1 MLMKAV
7 RRSTLR
13 IMAAAV
19 PLADLPR
26 EKAEHAFDGREGT
39 RPLRMLLAARVYTQ
53 HRLRRAVHAGR
64 ADCIRDLRLVRRDYA
79 ARDELVAL
87 VDGQPSV

>member
-13 IMAAAV
+13 IMASAV

-26 EKAEHAFDGREGT
+26 EKAEDAFDGREGT

-53 HRLRRAVHAGR
+53 HRLRRAVHAGG

-79 ARDELVAL
+79 ACDELVAL
-87 VDGQPSV
+87 VDG